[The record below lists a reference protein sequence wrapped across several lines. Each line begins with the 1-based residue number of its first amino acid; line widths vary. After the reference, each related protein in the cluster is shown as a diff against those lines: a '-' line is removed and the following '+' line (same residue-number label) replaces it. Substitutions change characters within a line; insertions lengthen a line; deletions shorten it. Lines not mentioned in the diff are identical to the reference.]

1 MEERP
6 QREQV
11 KQQEKYREFNKQD
24 EDTHWKQRRRAEGK
38 DKQTPAVVCTLLL
51 LHLCVND
58 EASEHPLVNK
68 HYKQYHYGCDTP
80 LPLLIYTPCRFTS
93 NLDEILS
100 TSIPGMTFTL
110 TVSKLR
116 ASNQG
121 YYCGHQSCQRKCLEE
136 LNTRVIYLIASD
148 ISDKCVP
155 H

>member
-1 MEERP
+1 M
-6 QREQV
+6 
-11 KQQEKYREFNKQD
+11 
-24 EDTHWKQRRRAEGK
+24 
-38 DKQTPAVVCTLLL
+38 CTLLL

-155 H
+155 HWYPKHLRSPVMWFSVLGSQAKRCAKLGCTVFLNVKARTEL